1 MAEDY
6 YSTLGIRPDASRE
19 EIETAYRI
27 SLEKLSSDQAL
38 NKQQLQKKIAR
49 LNEAYAV
56 LSDEE
61 KRRKYDQ
68 LGGEGFSKRYSLDD
82 IIRGVNPEKILK
94 RLGLENSPL
103 KSLFHNHSSADKPF
117 SFSDL
122 FSKSF
127 DPDFSPETE
136 PISHPNGDSE
146 IDLVLTLEEAVFG
159 GKKRVILRW
168 GTAKYPFFVI
178 IPPGIKEG
186 QQLRVQGKGDVEL
199 ETMTRGDLYCN
210 IKIMPHPVFW
220 RENDDL
226 HIKAEVPLT
235 TLILGGTV
243 TINTLDEKKLE
254 VSIPALSNEDSVVC
268 IKGKGV
274 RSADRKPGDLKV
286 LLIARLP
293 TSLSKE
299 QEQLFR
305 DLSRLGL

>member
-27 SLEKLSSDQAL
+27 TLEKISSDQAL

-49 LNEAYAV
+49 LYEAYAV

-61 KRRKYDQ
+61 KRRQYDQ
-68 LGGEGFSKRYSLDD
+68 LGGEGFSKRYSLED
-82 IIRGVNPEKILK
+82 IIRGVSPEKILK

-122 FSKSF
+122 FTKSF
-127 DPDFSPETE
+127 DPDFSPDTE

-168 GTAKYPFFVI
+168 GTAISGFEPFGALKDCDSCAVCQCTWI
-178 IPPGIKEG
+178 
-186 QQLRVQGKGDVEL
+186 LNRVQDDALAGMRL
-199 ETMTRGDLYCN
+199 QF
-210 IKIMPHPVFW
+210 MPW
-220 RENDDL
+220 
-226 HIKAEVPLT
+226 
-235 TLILGGTV
+235 
-243 TINTLDEKKLE
+243 
-254 VSIPALSNEDSVVC
+254 
-268 IKGKGV
+268 
-274 RSADRKPGDLKV
+274 
-286 LLIARLP
+286 
-293 TSLSKE
+293 
-299 QEQLFR
+299 LFAKTPSFR
-305 DLSRLGL
+305 P